1 MAVLMEP
8 EKRIDVFLRN
18 LPELCCD
25 IINKKNRRMDSLP
38 MGYEDYLEEKRENL
52 IRIAE
57 SIGDEKARDTAKI
70 KINGSFEKAREYL
83 WQEYDGK
90 EFNVMDRDLI

>member
-1 MAVLMEP
+1 MEP
-8 EKRIDVFLRN
+8 EKRIDVSLKN

-25 IINKKNRRMDSLP
+25 LIDKRNVHMGSLS
-38 MGYEDYLEEKRENL
+38 MGYEDYLEGKRENL

-57 SIGDEKARDTAKI
+57 GIRDEKARNTAKI
-70 KINGSFEKAREYL
+70 KINSSFKKAYEYI
-83 WQEYDGK
+83 WQRYDGK